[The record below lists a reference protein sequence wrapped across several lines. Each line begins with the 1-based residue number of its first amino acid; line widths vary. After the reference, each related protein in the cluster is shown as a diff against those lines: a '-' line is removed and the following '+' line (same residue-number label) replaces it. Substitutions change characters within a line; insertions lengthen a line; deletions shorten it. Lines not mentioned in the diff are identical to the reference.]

1 MQDEI
6 DPFEARQAVLEP
18 LLAAQQLLGV
28 LEGAEASGIITR
40 LVSGP
45 ASTLELA
52 DIAGVDVAIVSAV
65 VAALAASEVVEQRG
79 ETGENVALT
88 PPWRALCKPGGFTPF
103 ATLVRGN
110 NVAADHLRSLD
121 AVDYWSMP
129 TDDRIALAAMVS
141 PDPIEGGFVAIQHQW
156 LEMGHPFAVAT
167 STAERVLELGCGLAG
182 AALSALQA
190 FPNIRETV
198 GVELSD
204 DVAAEAERR
213 AQVLG
218 LTDRFRVVRCDAS
231 DFHDPEPFATAFWSQ
246 FFFAESTREAAVATL
261 FDHVRPG
268 GTVGA
273 PCRWFDAAADDDPT
287 GLPARAYALFR
298 VRAQASGVPERSPEQ
313 VEAELRAAGFV
324 DTRTLPSGPTQF
336 FVVATRP

>member
-1 MQDEI
+1 MHDDI

-28 LEGAEASGIITR
+28 LEGAEARGMITR

-45 ASTLELA
+45 ATMLELA
-52 DIAGVDVAIVSAV
+52 DVAGVDVATLRAV
-65 VAALAASEVVEQRG
+65 VAALAAAEVVEPRG
-79 ETGENVALT
+79 EAGETVALT
-88 PPWRALCKPGGFTPF
+88 PPWHALCKPGGFTPF

-110 NVAADHLRSLD
+110 NVAAEHLRSLGD
-121 AVDYWSMP
+121 VDYWSMP
-129 TDDRIALAAMVS
+129 SADRIALAAMVS
-141 PDPIEGGFVAIQHQW
+141 PDPIEGGFVAIQQRW

-190 FPNIRETV
+190 FPNIRQTV

-213 AQVLG
+213 AEVLG
-218 LTDRFRVVRCDAS
+218 LTNRFRVVRCDAA
-231 DFHDPEPFATAFWSQ
+231 DFHDPEPFDTGFWSQ
-246 FFFAESTREAAVATL
+246 FFFAESAREAAVATL
-261 FDHVRPG
+261 FEHVRPG

-273 PCRWFDAAADDDPT
+273 PCRWFDADQDDPT

-298 VRAQASGVPERSPEQ
+298 VRAQASGVPERSPDQ